1 MKTKLISA
9 VLALVFT
16 ASCSETPKIIF
27 NPDYENDNS
36 IGMLEISKIELAD
49 KATFV
54 HFNVYHKT
62 TEPENWFRISAKS
75 TLTGGSGK
83 IYNVIGSE
91 GIVLDAK
98 TPPSEIGFTSFIVI
112 FEPLDKDEKTID
124 YKEGEKSND
133 WRIIGIK
140 LYSVKQAKKAI
151 QCTLKGK
158 VINRPSSFRLALFKE
173 GDDPRTVKPIAYI
186 PIKNGKFEYV
196 LNCDYEEMYTLMF
209 PEEIRR
215 GSMATP
221 NFISENEIVDLTFY
235 SLDES
240 YKNKVEGGKLNAE
253 YCNIDNSFDETFALL
268 EAKREKLEKDGKA
281 VQPEFAKI
289 LEQAKMEKDDKK
301 RDKLYQ
307 ELNKLSAAGKY
318 RTPEAQEIENEYKR
332 ALQEREE
339 MKLQYAAK
347 NHSIA
352 GYIMLVDALRSAIR
366 SSADSTIIQITELY
380 NNFYAPKY
388 PDHPYTEK
396 MKTLISSAGIKKGG
410 RYIDF
415 EAPDFEGNNV
425 KLSEQIKGKIAILY
439 FWALWC
445 GPCIQHGKEMIPI
458 YETYKNKGFTVVSI
472 IREGSTAEEM
482 KAAVEKYK
490 FPWLQLVELKDAQ
503 LYMKYG
509 IGNAGGGDFLVDRN
523 GVILSK
529 QPTIEEVEKILKERL
544 E

>member
-1 MKTKLISA
+1 
-9 VLALVFT
+9 
-16 ASCSETPKIIF
+16 
-27 NPDYENDNS
+27 
-36 IGMLEISKIELAD
+36 
-49 KATFV
+49 
-54 HFNVYHKT
+54 
-62 TEPENWFRISAKS
+62 
-75 TLTGGSGK
+75 
-83 IYNVIGSE
+83 
-91 GIVLDAK
+91 
-98 TPPSEIGFTSFIVI
+98 
-112 FEPLDKDEKTID
+112 
-124 YKEGEKSND
+124 
-133 WRIIGIK
+133 
-140 LYSVKQAKKAI
+140 
-151 QCTLKGK
+151 
-158 VINRPSSFRLALFKE
+158 
-173 GDDPRTVKPIAYI
+173 
-186 PIKNGKFEYV
+186 
-196 LNCDYEEMYTLMF
+196 
-209 PEEIRR
+209 
-215 GSMATP
+215 MATP

-253 YCNIDNSFDETFALL
+253 YCNIDNSFDKTFALL
-268 EAKREKLEKDGKA
+268 EAKRGQLEKEGKA

-289 LEQAKMEKDDKK
+289 YEQARASQNDEERK
-301 RDKLYQ
+301 KLYQ
-307 ELNKLSAAGKY
+307 ELDKLKAAGKY

-332 ALQEREE
+332 ALQARED
-339 MKLQYAAK
+339 MKLQYAAE

-352 GYIMLVDALRSAIR
+352 GYIMLIDVLRNAIR
-366 SSADSTIIQITELY
+366 FSADSAIIQITELY

-425 KLSEQIKGKIAILY
+425 KLSEQIKGKIAVLH

-472 IREGSTAEEM
+472 IREGSTTEEM